1 MTTAIE
7 KAATK
12 LREKLT
18 AETTAALE
26 RKHKL
31 MTKHSAQLQDL
42 ERKDKSRLDAILSPY
57 SAEVQKAALGPATDP
72 PGIERVKGMAR
83 SDGKAVPNA

>member
-1 MTTAIE
+1 MNAIE

-18 AETTAALE
+18 TETTAALE

-31 MTKHSAQLQDL
+31 MTKHADQLRKL
-42 ERKDKSRLDAILSPY
+42 EADDKARLEAILSPY
-57 SAEVQKAALGPATDP
+57 SVEVQKAALGPATDP
-72 PGIERVKGMAR
+72 PGIERVRGLAT
-83 SDGKAVPNA
+83 SDRKAAE